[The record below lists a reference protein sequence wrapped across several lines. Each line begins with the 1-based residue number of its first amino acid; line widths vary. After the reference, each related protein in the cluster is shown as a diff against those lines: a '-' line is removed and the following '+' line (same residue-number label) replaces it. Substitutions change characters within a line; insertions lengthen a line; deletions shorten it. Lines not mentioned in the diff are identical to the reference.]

1 MVFPFSLC
9 QLGMSGMSGMPF
21 PLFPLS
27 LNPEGPRDMFW
38 LLSQT
43 AHCPGILGEVEDFCL
58 CAAPAPTPGQTGA
71 GPCHVKASHKG
82 PALSEILRQ
91 PSPAAC
97 SPMPVLSAGVTLT
110 GEAEPSWGWSFLG
123 NFMYFPSLLLLDMQN
138 TAAVEFM
145 MPQICV

>member
-1 MVFPFSLC
+1 MAQKVHSVMVFPFSLC

-27 LNPEGPRDMFW
+27 LNPEGPRDRFW

-71 GPCHVKASHKG
+71 GPCYVKASHKG

-97 SPMPVLSAGVTLT
+97 GPDASAL
-110 GEAEPSWGWSFLG
+110 SWGDSHRGGRAQLG
-123 NFMYFPSLLLLDMQN
+123 LVLFRKLHVFSIIAPS
-138 TAAVEFM
+138 
-145 MPQICV
+145 